1 MLRGLII
8 AAISI
13 VHECLQSPKGN
24 GRPFRSRMPGVNL
37 RKVITISSTM
47 LFRGELDALKEE
59 TQAAF
64 ALPEK

>member
-24 GRPFRSRMPGVNL
+24 RLPFRSRTPGLNL
-37 RKVITISSTM
+37 RKVITTSSTM

>member
-8 AAISI
+8 AAISTER
-13 VHECLQSPKGN
+13 ECLQSPKGN
-24 GRPFRSRMPGVNL
+24 RRPFRSRMPGVNL

-59 TQAAF
+59 TQVAF

>member
-8 AAISI
+8 AAISTER
-13 VHECLQSPKGN
+13 ECLQNPKGN
-24 GRPFRSRMPGVNL
+24 RRPIRSRMPGVNL

-59 TQAAF
+59 TKAAF